1 MGVAVGASVG
11 SGIAVGAFVGAG
23 VTVGASV
30 GSGIAV
36 GAFVGAG
43 VAVGTF
49 VGVGVMITTGLVGV
63 GVTLPGFTGAFSS
76 KSSINVSASATPVIF
91 FSS

>member
-1 MGVAVGASVG
+1 MSVGAGVAVGASVG
-11 SGIAVGAFVGAG
+11 AGVAVGTSVGAGVAVGAFVG
-23 VTVGASV
+23 V
-30 GSGIAV
+30 
-36 GAFVGAG
+36 G

-63 GVTLPGFTGAFSS
+63 GGTLPGFTGAFSS

>member
-1 MGVAVGASVG
+1 MLTGRCRENYKSVLVVGGCGVGVGASV
-11 SGIAVGAFVGAG
+11 AGAG
-23 VTVGASV
+23 V
-30 GSGIAV
+30 
-36 GAFVGAG
+36 FVAG
-43 VAVGTF
+43 VGVF
-49 VGVGVMITTGLVGV
+49 VAGFGVMITTGLVGV